1 MPAATPA
8 PPTIQPEPR
17 AAAPEPVPIEA
28 GGAAI
33 SQETPMPAAAAPD
46 SRVNEPASGQHRSV
60 PNPLPPSALALW
72 TQTRDWIAATKKEFL
87 QWPLRQRW
95 LAGGVAGTML
105 CLVLAW
111 ILVSLLRTSPIIQ
124 PTAGTA
130 RVAPERA
137 ALYKEASL
145 DSTIATLVRDDQ
157 VNVLTIPNTG
167 DRVLVQFI
175 GRKVLRPGYMRK
187 SDLRDWD
194 SRDPDTSLSLILMF
208 ASDNDKFAKL
218 LQLTGRYPGT
228 STAHKAQFEMAKIDL
243 NAVQQLKGGGQPE
256 TAWHDRLES
265 ARTNLE
271 AAKVQPSLSGSVE
284 NLQRQID
291 GLVADASPD
300 LKPAGTAPAVS
311 ANTPP
316 NPSKKTSKKPTIE
329 ELLKEAHDDFQ
340 ADRLDDAENKA
351 RGVIEQQNDNK
362 EAQQLLDRIEKRR
375 EWLQQINKEAGK
387 GL

>member
-1 MPAATPA
+1 
-8 PPTIQPEPR
+8 
-17 AAAPEPVPIEA
+17 
-28 GGAAI
+28 
-33 SQETPMPAAAAPD
+33 
-46 SRVNEPASGQHRSV
+46 
-60 PNPLPPSALALW
+60 
-72 TQTRDWIAATKKEFL
+72 
-87 QWPLRQRW
+87 
-95 LAGGVAGTML
+95 
-105 CLVLAW
+105 
-111 ILVSLLRTSPIIQ
+111 
-124 PTAGTA
+124 
-130 RVAPERA
+130 
-137 ALYKEASL
+137 
-145 DSTIATLVRDDQ
+145 
-157 VNVLTIPNTG
+157 
-167 DRVLVQFI
+167 
-175 GRKVLRPGYMRK
+175 
-187 SDLRDWD
+187 
-194 SRDPDTSLSLILMF
+194 MF